1 MRPIHHPSNMKL
13 FDFSTPFAVFGA
25 ILTMTLLAR
34 RSRHFAGT
42 RFKKRGLSE
51 AGYVANEVET
61 EQIIDAGIDFKS
73 GLPLLSSMVQVSVCH
88 LKLVNHSN
96 HNHIQLAS
104 CSHVSNLK
112 CRCEHTDFKAMP
124 IYKVWIGNHNQTC
137 SWVTKGS
144 TLCSFCI

>member
-1 MRPIHHPSNMKL
+1 MR
-13 FDFSTPFAVFGA
+13 TVFGA

-73 GLPLLSSMVQVSVCH
+73 GLPLLSSMVQVSVH
-88 LKLVNHSN
+88 LLMGPRR
-96 HNHIQLAS
+96 
-104 CSHVSNLK
+104 SHFGVFSSENFPGNTKNETENMSRTRVGSRPRESLNQENRSTK
-112 CRCEHTDFKAMP
+112 SSREREHTGVISYCVFTAGCGAP
-124 IYKVWIGNHNQTC
+124 C
-137 SWVTKGS
+137 AES
-144 TLCSFCI
+144 